1 MMNGYK
7 VEKSLKV
14 ETTTKN
20 IDLKGCLVF
29 IDISDDTYS
38 SYFEVLPLN
47 TNLPYIVD
55 KSKVLKMIESGG
67 LLQDFESVPPKQL
80 NSATKGLPITHDNL
94 LNEGYVIKANMYV
107 KNTTSVQ
114 LVKGHTW
121 VVSRVNEKYN
131 KDVKYIEDL
140 L

>member
-1 MMNGYK
+1 MNGYK

-29 IDISDDTYS
+29 IDTSDDTYS

-47 TNLPYIVD
+47 TDLPYIVD

-67 LLQDFESVPPKQL
+67 LLQDLESIPPKTL
-80 NSATKGLPITHDNL
+80 KPTRRGLPITHDNL
-94 LNEGYVIKANMYV
+94 LNEGYIVKANMYV
-107 KNTTSVQ
+107 KNKTSVQ